1 MNANYVISKFK
12 LFEYLK
18 SIIALEEKDAVKN
31 DRTIPGSK
39 GRPKF
44 VNFGKYR
51 AACIPTR

>member
-1 MNANYVISKFK
+1 MNARYVISKFK

-18 SIIALEEKDAVKN
+18 SIIALEEKGAVKN
-31 DRTIPGSK
+31 NRTIPGSK
-39 GRPKF
+39 GHPKF